1 MQKALAALAIS
12 AVVLPAL
19 TTALSAADKTVATVA
34 MTTTEGMS
42 AGTVRFE
49 ATPNGVLI
57 IADLKNLSP
66 GEHGFHIHETGA
78 CKPDFSAAGDHFAPD
93 GHEHGYANAK
103 GSHAGDMPNIFVA
116 DDGTAK
122 FHGFNSRITLDG
134 DEASIFDEDG
144 AALIIHADE
153 DTYLSEAKAGSR
165 VACGVIE
172 KR

>member
-1 MQKALAALAIS
+1 MLKALAALAFS
-12 AVVLPAL
+12 AAILPAL
-19 TTALSAADKTVATVA
+19 TTTLSAADKKTVTVA
-34 MTTTEGMS
+34 MTTTEGKS
-42 AGTVRFE
+42 AGTVTLE

-57 IADLKNLSP
+57 VADLKNLSP
-66 GEHGFHIHETGA
+66 GKHGFHIHETGA
-78 CKPDFSAAGDHFAPD
+78 CKPDFSAAGGHFAPD

-103 GSHAGDMPNIFVA
+103 GYHAGDMPNIFVA
-116 DDGTAK
+116 DDGTAR

-134 DEASIFDEDG
+134 DKASIFDDDG

-153 DTYLSEAKAGSR
+153 DRYLSEAMGGNR